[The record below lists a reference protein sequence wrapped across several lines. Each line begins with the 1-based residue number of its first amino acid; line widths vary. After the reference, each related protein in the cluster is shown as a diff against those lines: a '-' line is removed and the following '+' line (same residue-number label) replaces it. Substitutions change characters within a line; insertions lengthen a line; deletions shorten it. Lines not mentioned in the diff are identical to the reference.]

1 MISKWRWMLLQLSR
15 RLWVRAGFFAVLGVA
30 TALLAIVAER
40 FIPWELPGNIGADA
54 VDSILNILASS
65 MLAVTT
71 FSLTVMVAAYSA
83 ATSNVTPRATKLVM
97 QDTTTQNVLATFLG
111 TFLFSLV
118 GIIALSTGVYG
129 DRGRVV
135 LFVVVLGVIVVI
147 VVALLRW
154 IDHLSRLGRVGET
167 TDRVE
172 RATAAALAG
181 RIATPCLGGQP
192 WLAIPLAPPDG
203 ARAVGAAIVGYVQH
217 VDIGALSA
225 LAEERDLTVYLA
237 APPGTFV
244 HDGKPLAW
252 LVGPGGGG
260 DARTAADGEDKAG
273 EDAEDEDAEDQ
284 NGEDKA
290 AEDAAT
296 VRDAFVVDA
305 ERSFE
310 QDPRFGLSV
319 LAEIASRA
327 LSPAVNDPGTA
338 IDVIGR
344 AVRLLQSWA
353 HRGQPHPTV
362 TVGADEA
369 ANFGEKAGP
378 DEDVACPRVHVSPLA
393 AADLFDDVFAP
404 IARDGAGLI
413 EVQMRLQKAL
423 LALAGMGDDAMTA
436 AALEQSRRAMTRA
449 EAALTLP
456 DDVARLR
463 TLLARDRGHRGSRG

>member
-1 MISKWRWMLLQLSR
+1 MISKWRWMALQLGR
-15 RLWVRAGFFAVLGVA
+15 QLWVRAGFFALLGVA

-40 FIPWELPGNIGADA
+40 FIPWDLPGKIGADA

-83 ATSNVTPRATKLVM
+83 ATSNVTPRATRLVM

-118 GIIALSTGVYG
+118 GIIALSTGAYG

-135 LFVVVLGVIVVI
+135 LFVVVLGVIGVI

-172 RATAAALAG
+172 KAASAALTG
-181 RIATPCLGGQP
+181 RIETPCLGGRP
-192 WLAIPLAPPDG
+192 WLAAPLTPPDG
-203 ARAVGAAIVGYVQH
+203 ARAIAAETVGYVQH
-217 VDIGALSA
+217 VDIGGLSA
-225 LAEERDLTVYLA
+225 LAEEHDLTVYLA

-244 HDGKPLAW
+244 HAGKPLAW
-252 LVGPGGGG
+252 LVGG
-260 DARTAADGEDKAG
+260 KV
-273 EDAEDEDAEDQ
+273 DEDGADEA
-284 NGEDKA
+284 GTA
-290 AEDAAT
+290 M
-296 VRDAFVVDA
+296 RGAFVVEA

-310 QDPRFGLSV
+310 QDPRFGLAV

-344 AVRLLQSWA
+344 AVRLLQPWA
-353 HRGQPHPTV
+353 HRGEPHPEG
-362 TVGADEA
+362 TVGTDENENPGNTNLEN
-369 ANFGEKAGP
+369 ANLGERAGP
-378 DEDVACPRVHVSPLA
+378 DEDVACPRVRVPPLA
-393 AADLFDDVFAP
+393 VADLLDDVFAP
-404 IARDGAGLI
+404 IARDGAGII

-423 LALAGMGDDAMTA
+423 TALAAMGDDAMTA
-436 AALEQSRRAMTRA
+436 AALEQSRRAMARA

-463 TLLARDRGHRGSRG
+463 ALVAPPRSDRR

>member
-1 MISKWRWMLLQLSR
+1 MISKWRFMALQLGR

-40 FIPWELPGNIGADA
+40 FIPWELPGKIGADA

-83 ATSNVTPRATKLVM
+83 ATSNVTPRATRLVM
-97 QDTTTQNVLATFLG
+97 QDVTTQNVLATFLG

-172 RATAAALAG
+172 KATAAALAG
-181 RIATPCLGGQP
+181 RIETPCLGGRP
-192 WLAIPLAPPDG
+192 WLGSPLAPPEG
-203 ARAVGAAIVGYVQH
+203 ARAVEAETVGYVQH
-217 VDIGALSA
+217 VDIAALSA
-225 LAEERDLTVYLA
+225 LAEERDLTLYLA
-237 APPGTFV
+237 APPGAFV

-252 LVGPGGGG
+252 LVGA
-260 DARTAADGEDKAG
+260 ARGSDEQTSSEVSDK
-273 EDAEDEDAEDQ
+273 DAE
-284 NGEDKA
+284 KA
-290 AEDAAT
+290 AEEKAAAAAA
-296 VRDAFVVDA
+296 VRSAFVVEA

-310 QDPRFGLSV
+310 QDPRFGLAV

-338 IDVIGR
+338 IDVVGR
-344 AVRLLQSWA
+344 AVRLLQPWA
-353 HRGQPHPTV
+353 KRGEQHPEGSA
-362 TVGADEA
+362 GADETGSA
-369 ANFGEKAGP
+369 LGNGNLGERAGP
-378 DEDVACPRVHVSPLA
+378 DEDVACPRIHVPPLA
-393 AADLFDDVFAP
+393 AADLLDDVFAP
-404 IARDGAGLI
+404 IARDGAGII

-423 LALAGMGDDAMTA
+423 IALASMGDDAMAA
-436 AALEQSRRAMTRA
+436 AALEQSRRALVRA

-463 TLLARDRGHRGSRG
+463 ALLARDRGRRG

>member
-1 MISKWRWMLLQLSR
+1 MISKWRWMALQLGR
-15 RLWVRAGFFAVLGVA
+15 RLWVRAGLFAMLGMA

-40 FIPWELPGNIGADA
+40 FIPWELPGKIGADA

-83 ATSNVTPRATKLVM
+83 ATSNVTPRATRLVM

-172 RATAAALAG
+172 KATAAALAG
-181 RIATPCLGGQP
+181 RIETPCLGGRP
-192 WLAIPLAPPDG
+192 WLASSLALPDG
-203 ARAVGAAIVGYVQH
+203 ARAIGAGTVGYVQH
-217 VDIGALSA
+217 VDIGALSTH
-225 LAEERDLTVYLA
+225 AEQRGLDLYLA

-252 LVGPGGGG
+252 LVG
-260 DARTAADGEDKAG
+260 GE
-273 EDAEDEDAEDQ
+273 
-284 NGEDKA
+284 A
-290 AEDAAT
+290 AEAGDDGAT
-296 VRDAFVVDA
+296 VVRGAFVVDA

-338 IDVIGR
+338 IDIVGR
-344 AVRLLQSWA
+344 AVRLLQPWA
-353 HRGQPHPTV
+353 LRCEPRPDEPGAGD
-362 TVGADEA
+362 GADP
-369 ANFGEKAGP
+369 GEKAGP
-378 DEDVACPRVHVSPLA
+378 GADIACPRVHVRPLDV
-393 AADLFDDVFAP
+393 ADLLDDVFGP
-404 IARDGAGLI
+404 IARDGAGII

-423 LALAGMGDDAMTA
+423 IALAEMGGDAMAA
-436 AALEQSRRAMTRA
+436 AALEQSRRAMARA
-449 EAALTLP
+449 EAALGLP

-463 TLLARDRGHRGSRG
+463 ALLAARGADGRRW

>member
-1 MISKWRWMLLQLSR
+1 MISKWRFMALRLGR

-40 FIPWELPGNIGADA
+40 FIPWELPGKIGADA

-83 ATSNVTPRATKLVM
+83 ATSNVTPRATRLVM
-97 QDTTTQNVLATFLG
+97 QDVTTQNVLATFLG

-172 RATAAALAG
+172 KATAAALAG
-181 RIATPCLGGQP
+181 RIETPCLGGRP
-192 WLAIPLAPPDG
+192 WLASPLVPPDG
-203 ARAVGAAIVGYVQH
+203 AVAVESETVGYVQH
-217 VDIGALSA
+217 VDIGGLSA
-225 LAEERDLTVYLA
+225 LAEEHDFTVYLA
-237 APPGTFV
+237 APPGAFV

-252 LVGPGGGG
+252 LVGDAVDG
-260 DARTAADGEDKAG
+260 DGAGDFGAA
-273 EDAEDEDAEDQ
+273 
-284 NGEDKA
+284 
-290 AEDAAT
+290 
-296 VRDAFVVDA
+296 VREAFVVDA

-310 QDPRFGLSV
+310 QDPRFGLAV

-344 AVRLLQSWA
+344 AVRLLQPWA
-353 HRGQPHPTV
+353 HRGEPHPEG
-362 TVGADEA
+362 TVGADDEA
-369 ANFGEKAGP
+369 NLGVRSGP
-378 DEDVACPRVHVSPLA
+378 DEDIACPRVHVPPLA
-393 AADLFDDVFAP
+393 VADLLDDVFAP
-404 IARDGAGLI
+404 IARDGAGII

-423 LALAGMGDDAMTA
+423 IALASMGDDAMTA
-436 AALEQSRRAMTRA
+436 AALEQSRRALVRA

-463 TLLARDRGHRGSRG
+463 TLLTTHRGRRG

>member
-1 MISKWRWMLLQLSR
+1 MISKWRFMALQLGR

-40 FIPWELPGNIGADA
+40 FIPWELPGKIGADA

-83 ATSNVTPRATKLVM
+83 ATSNVTPRATRLVM

-181 RIATPCLGGQP
+181 RIETPCLGGQP
-192 WLAIPLAPPDG
+192 WLATPLAPPDG

-260 DARTAADGEDKAG
+260 DARTAAAASGEN
-273 EDAEDEDAEDQ
+273 E

-353 HRGQPHPTV
+353 HRGRPHPAA

-369 ANFGEKAGP
+369 ANFGETAGP
-378 DEDVACPRVHVSPLA
+378 DEDVACPRVHVPPLV

-423 LALAGMGDDAMTA
+423 IALADMGGDAMAA

-449 EAALTLP
+449 EAAMTSP
-456 DDVARLR
+456 DDIARLR
-463 TLLARDRGHRGSRG
+463 ALLARDRGRRG

>member
-1 MISKWRWMLLQLSR
+1 MISKWRFMALQLGR

-40 FIPWELPGNIGADA
+40 FIPWELPGKIGADA

-129 DRGRVV
+129 QRGRVV

-172 RATAAALAG
+172 KATAAALAG
-181 RIATPCLGGQP
+181 RIETPCLGGRP
-192 WLAIPLAPPDG
+192 WLGDPPRPPDG
-203 ARAVGAAIVGYVQH
+203 ARAVEAGTVGYVQH

-225 LAEERDLTVYLA
+225 FAEERDLTLYLA
-237 APPGTFV
+237 APPGAFV
-244 HDGKPLAW
+244 HEGKPLAF
-252 LVGPGGGG
+252 LVGLAP
-260 DARTAADGEDKAG
+260 DSEDRAATEAS
-273 EDAEDEDAEDQ
+273 DEDAE
-284 NGEDKA
+284 KA
-290 AEDAAT
+290 AEKAAREKSAADAA
-296 VRDAFVVDA
+296 VRDAFVIDA

-338 IDVIGR
+338 IDVVGR
-344 AVRLLQSWA
+344 AVRLLQPWA
-353 HRGQPHPTV
+353 HRGEPQP
-362 TVGADEA
+362 DEA
-369 ANFGEKAGP
+369 TDWDENRNLGERAGP
-378 DEDVACPRVHVSPLA
+378 DEDVACPRVHVPPLA
-393 AADLFDDVFAP
+393 VADLFDDVFAP
-404 IARDGAGLI
+404 IARDGAGII

-423 LALAGMGDDAMTA
+423 IALAEMGDDAMTA
-436 AALEQSRRAMTRA
+436 AALEQSRRALARA

-463 TLLARDRGHRGSRG
+463 TLLARDRGRRG

>member
-1 MISKWRWMLLQLSR
+1 MISKWRFMALQFGR
-15 RLWVRAGFFAVLGVA
+15 RLWVRAGLFAVLGVA

-40 FIPWELPGNIGADA
+40 FIPWELPGKIGADA
-54 VDSILNILASS
+54 VDGILNILASS

-83 ATSNVTPRATKLVM
+83 ATTNVTPRATRLVM
-97 QDTTTQNVLATFLG
+97 QDATTQNVLATFLG

-118 GIIALSTGVYG
+118 GLIALSTGIYG

-172 RATAAALAG
+172 KATAAALTG
-181 RIATPCLGGQP
+181 RIETPCLGGRP
-192 WLAIPLAPPDG
+192 WRGDPLTPPDG
-203 ARAVGAAIVGYVQH
+203 ARVVGTDIVGYVQH
-217 VDIGALSA
+217 VDIAALSA
-225 LAEERDLTVYLA
+225 LAEERDLTLYLA
-237 APPGTFV
+237 APPGAFV

-252 LVGPGGGG
+252 LVGPARAGG
-260 DARTAADGEDKAG
+260 DGTGAASSG
-273 EDAEDEDAEDQ
+273 EDAE
-284 NGEDKA
+284 KA
-290 AEDAAT
+290 AAERRAAEAAE
-296 VRDAFVVDA
+296 VRNAFVVDA

-310 QDPRFGLSV
+310 QDPRFGLAV

-344 AVRLLQSWA
+344 AVRLLQPWA
-353 HRGQPHPTV
+353 KRGEQHPEESAGGDGNGSALGKGTL
-362 TVGADEA
+362 
-369 ANFGEKAGP
+369 GERAEP
-378 DEDVACPRVHVSPLA
+378 DEEVACPRIHVPPLA
-393 AADLFDDVFAP
+393 AADLLDDVFAP
-404 IARDGAGLI
+404 IARDGAGII

-423 LALAGMGDDAMTA
+423 LALAEMGDDEMTA
-436 AALEQSRRAMTRA
+436 AALEQSRRAMVRA

-463 TLLARDRGHRGSRG
+463 ALLARDRGRRG